1 MQQNFYSAVI
11 TFILTIGICLSVS
24 AQNEVLK
31 LNQEATF
38 NLKNKESKTFILEL
52 KKGDYTEIRWTD
64 SLERFPNFTIISP
77 SGKNITAG
85 NYQENPMPFVA
96 KEDGKYRLTVKFEE
110 TEENKD
116 ATVSVS
122 YSNVF
127 KLPKSAKLKR
137 QKKVNGYEIKSY
149 ATSEDE
155 KDGYGS
161 YLLIQKNGKLFDVLK
176 SGSLVGDGF
185 NFGEN
190 PADYDYSG
198 GKKSANLMRTT
209 VDKTGDGTPDV
220 AVGFYTGGA
229 HCCFNLHIFELGN
242 DEVRKLPTIEGN
254 DSDVI
259 AIGKN
264 QKGSLILQTGDSNF
278 AYWLTSFAGSPIPT
292 VILTYQNG
300 EFRPDAKLMNKPVP
314 SLTVLKR
321 KAAKAKKEMGLT
333 PYTGADNDGFLDAFW
348 GEMLD
353 MMYSGNETAAW
364 QYFDLVWDSR
374 KPGKEKFKQDFLQKL
389 NESEY
394 WQWLQKGGK

>member
-137 QKKVNGYEIKSY
+137 QKKVNGYEIK
-149 ATSEDE
+149 
-155 KDGYGS
+155 
-161 YLLIQKNGKLFDVLK
+161 
-176 SGSLVGDGF
+176 
-185 NFGEN
+185 
-190 PADYDYSG
+190 
-198 GKKSANLMRTT
+198 
-209 VDKTGDGTPDV
+209 
-220 AVGFYTGGA
+220 
-229 HCCFNLHIFELGN
+229 
-242 DEVRKLPTIEGN
+242 
-254 DSDVI
+254 
-259 AIGKN
+259 
-264 QKGSLILQTGDSNF
+264 
-278 AYWLTSFAGSPIPT
+278 
-292 VILTYQNG
+292 
-300 EFRPDAKLMNKPVP
+300 
-314 SLTVLKR
+314 
-321 KAAKAKKEMGLT
+321 
-333 PYTGADNDGFLDAFW
+333 
-348 GEMLD
+348 
-353 MMYSGNETAAW
+353 
-364 QYFDLVWDSR
+364 
-374 KPGKEKFKQDFLQKL
+374 
-389 NESEY
+389 
-394 WQWLQKGGK
+394 